1 MPKKA
6 SGPKKARWTTAQKS
20 EARKGPKKAHR
31 GQPDGPRSAPKRA
44 ARSDSSEGHTKR
56 PRAERSPRW
65 DREDPR
71 RQSGSGRPSRDDSR
85 GSRPTSGPTDRSFR
99 GDDRGSRY
107 PAGRSDR
114 GPSSSRDTRDDRPKR
129 WVSDSREERH
139 VHRPHDERPRLE
151 RGERPVRDRAPRVAD
166 PVRRDR
172 HEGRHADRGGY
183 QQRDDRGSDRGGYQ
197 GRDAGSSD
205 RGGYQQRDTRGGY
218 QGRDAGSSD
227 RGGYQQRDTRGGYQ
241 GRDAGSSDRG
251 GYQGRSGGGSDR
263 GGYQQR
269 DTRGSSERGAYP
281 QRDDRG
287 GYQKRD
293 DRGGYQGRSGGAS
306 DRGGYQGRSSG
317 SSDRGGYQGRSGG
330 SSDRGGY
337 QGRDN
342 RGGHQGR
349 DDRGDRRGAPADG
362 AVSFEEAE
370 ALRAEADTWTTYTS
384 TAGAAKE
391 VTEDNGFAALG
402 VPAVLVERLARDGIA
417 DPFPIQTAT
426 IPDALAGRDVLG
438 RGRTGSGKTLAF
450 GLSMITRLADGTRPE
465 PKRPRS
471 LILVPT
477 RELAMQVSDALEPFV
492 HVTGLRH
499 KLVAGGLSYDPQI
512 KALTKGLDILV
523 ATPGRLADLM
533 ERGAVD
539 LGGVQIAVLDEAD
552 HMADMGFLPEV
563 TAILDTV
570 PAGGQR
576 LLFSATLDK
585 GIDTL
590 VDRYLVDPVTH
601 STDEAQASVTTMS
614 HHVLLIDPQD
624 KKAMT
629 AELAGRGG
637 RVIVFAR
644 TQLGSDRIAGE
655 LRDRGVLAAS
665 LHGGLSQNVRNRVL
679 GAFRDGS
686 MNVLV
691 ATDVAARGIHV
702 DDVGMVVQVDPPTDH
717 KDYLHRAGRT
727 ARAGEEGA
735 VVMLALPHQRKMVT
749 RIIEGAGA
757 EAQTAKVAPGDA
769 TVQAMGGRAPSGIPV
784 PDAVWRPILEGNPK
798 RRAGGRPGGRPAGKF
813 GRAGGGS
820 RREGAA
826 RSGGYRGRMDG

>member
-1 MPKKA
+1 MSTPMPKKA
-6 SGPKKARWTTAQKS
+6 SGPKKARWATAQKS
-20 EARKGPKKAHR
+20 EARKAPKKAHHR
-31 GQPDGPRSAPKRA
+31 GQPDGPKSAPKRA
-44 ARSDSSEGHTKR
+44 ARSDSGEGHTKR
-56 PRAERSPRW
+56 PRSERSPRW

-71 RQSGSGRPSRDDSR
+71 RQSDSR
-85 GSRPTSGPTDRSFR
+85 GSRYSAGPSDRNSTSNR
-99 GDDRGSRY
+99 DDNRGSRY
-107 PAGRSDR
+107 SA
-114 GPSSSRDTRDDRPKR
+114 GPSNRSFTSNRNPTPSNRDDRNDRPKR

-139 VHRPHDERPRLE
+139 VHRPHDERLRLE

-166 PVRRDR
+166 PARRDR
-172 HEGRHADRGGY
+172 HEGRHADRTGDRGGY
-183 QQRDDRGSDRGGYQ
+183 QPRDDRGGYQKRDDRGGYQ

-205 RGGYQQRDTRGGY
+205 RGGYQ
-218 QGRDAGSSD
+218 
-227 RGGYQQRDTRGGYQ
+227 
-241 GRDAGSSDRG
+241 
-251 GYQGRSGGGSDR
+251 
-263 GGYQQR
+263 
-269 DTRGSSERGAYP
+269 
-281 QRDDRG
+281 
-287 GYQKRD
+287 KRD
-293 DRGGYQGRSGGAS
+293 DRGGYQGR
-306 DRGGYQGRSSG
+306 DTRGG
-317 SSDRGGYQGRSGG
+317 
-330 SSDRGGY
+330 
-337 QGRDN
+337 
-342 RGGHQGR
+342 
-349 DDRGDRRGAPADG
+349 PAAG

-370 ALRAEADTWTTYTS
+370 AQRAEADTWTHYS
-384 TAGAAKE
+384 SHKGEARE

-402 VPAVLVERLARDGIA
+402 VLPVLVERLARDGIA
-417 DPFPIQTAT
+417 DPFPIQEAT
-426 IPDALAGRDVLG
+426 IPDAIAGRDVLG

-465 PKRPRS
+465 SKRPRS

-499 KLVAGGLSYDPQI
+499 KLVAGGLSYEPQI
-512 KALTKGLDILV
+512 KALNKGIDILV

-533 ERGAVD
+533 ERGAVE
-539 LGGVQIAVLDEAD
+539 LGGVKIAVLDEAD

-563 TAILDTV
+563 TAILDEI
-570 PAGGQR
+570 PEGGQR

-655 LRDRGVLAAS
+655 LRERGVLAAS
-665 LHGGLSQNVRNRVL
+665 LHGGLSQAVRNRVL

-757 EAQTAKVAPGDA
+757 QAQTAKVAPGDA
-769 TVQAMGGRAPSGIPV
+769 TVQAMGGRAPSGVPV
-784 PDAVWRPILEGNPK
+784 PDAVWRPILEGGKNGG
-798 RRAGGRPGGRPAGKF
+798 RRGGGRPVGRSGGRPGGRPQHSGG
-813 GRAGGGS
+813 GRPRHGSGRPAGG
-820 RREGAA
+820 
-826 RSGGYRGRMDG
+826 RGRMDG

>member
-1 MPKKA
+1 MPNKA
-6 SGPKKARWTTAQKS
+6 SGPKKARWTSAQKS
-20 EARKGPKKAHR
+20 DARKAPKKAHHR
-31 GQPDGPRSAPKRA
+31 GQPDGPKSAPKRS
-44 ARSDSSEGHTKR
+44 ARPASAEGYGKR

-71 RQSGSGRPSRDDSR
+71 RQGGPVRPSRDDSGPDFR
-85 GSRPTSGPTDRSFR
+85 GSRHSTGPSDRPTSNRTPN
-99 GDDRGSRY
+99 
-107 PAGRSDR
+107 
-114 GPSSSRDTRDDRPKR
+114 PSSRNTRDDRPKR

-166 PVRRDR
+166 PARRDR
-172 HEGRHADRGGY
+172 HEGRRADPT
-183 QQRDDRGSDRGGYQ
+183 SDRGGYQ
-197 GRDAGSSD
+197 GRDDRGTSGGYQGQKRDDRGTSGGYQGRSD
-205 RGGYQQRDTRGGY
+205 RGTLGGYQGQKRDDRGTSGGYQGRNDRGTTGGYQGRNDRGASGGYQGRNDRGTSGGY
-218 QGRDAGSSD
+218 QGRDD
-227 RGGYQQRDTRGGYQ
+227 RG
-241 GRDAGSSDRG
+241 
-251 GYQGRSGGGSDR
+251 
-263 GGYQQR
+263 
-269 DTRGSSERGAYP
+269 
-281 QRDDRG
+281 
-287 GYQKRD
+287 
-293 DRGGYQGRSGGAS
+293 
-306 DRGGYQGRSSG
+306 
-317 SSDRGGYQGRSGG
+317 
-330 SSDRGGY
+330 
-337 QGRDN
+337 
-342 RGGHQGR
+342 H
-349 DDRGDRRGAPADG
+349 RRGAPAG
-362 AVSFEEAE
+362 EAPLSFEEAE
-370 ALRAEADTWTTYTS
+370 AQRAEADTWTHYS
-384 TAGAAKE
+384 SHAGAAKE

-402 VPAVLVERLARDGIA
+402 VPERLVERLARDGITE
-417 DPFPIQTAT
+417 PFPIQAAT
-426 IPDALAGRDVLG
+426 IPDAIAGRDVLG

-450 GLSMITRLADGTRPE
+450 GLAMIARLADGTRPE
-465 PKRPRS
+465 SRRPRS

-499 KLVAGGLSYDPQI
+499 KLVAGGLSYEPQI
-512 KALTKGLDILV
+512 KALNKGIDILV

-533 ERGAVD
+533 DRGAVE

-563 TAILDTV
+563 TAILDEV
-570 PAGGQR
+570 PPGGQR

-590 VDRYLVDPVTH
+590 VERYLVDPVQH

-624 KKAMT
+624 KKALT

-655 LRDRGVLAAS
+655 LRDRGVLAAA
-665 LHGGLSQNVRNRVL
+665 LHGGLSQAVRNRVL

-735 VVMLALPHQRKMVT
+735 VVMIALPHQRKMVT
-749 RIIEGAGA
+749 RIVEGAGA
-757 EAQTAKVAPGDA
+757 EAITAKVTPGDS
-769 TVQAMGGRAPSGIPV
+769 VMQALGGRTPTGVAV
-784 PDAVWRPILEGNPK
+784 PDAVWRPILEGGKNGG
-798 RRAGGRPGGRPAGKF
+798 RRGGRPGGRPANRGHGSF
-813 GRAGGGS
+813 GGGRPRQS
-820 RREGAA
+820 AGRP
-826 RSGGYRGRMDG
+826 GGHRGRMDG

>member
-1 MPKKA
+1 MPHKA
-6 SGPKKARWTTAQKS
+6 SGPKKARWSTAQKS
-20 EARKGPKKAHR
+20 EARKGPKKTHR
-31 GQPDGPRSAPKRA
+31 GQPDGPRSTPKRA

-71 RQSGSGRPSRDDSR
+71 RQSGPGRPSRDDSR
-85 GSRPTSGPTDRSFR
+85 GSRPTSGPSDRSSR
-99 GDDRGSRY
+99 GDDRGNRY

-166 PVRRDR
+166 PARRDR
-172 HEGRHADRGGY
+172 HEGRHTDRTGDRGGY
-183 QQRDDRGSDRGGYQ
+183 QQRDDR
-197 GRDAGSSD
+197 
-205 RGGYQQRDTRGGY
+205 
-218 QGRDAGSSD
+218 GSSD

-251 GYQGRSGGGSDR
+251 GYQGRS
-263 GGYQQR
+263 
-269 DTRGSSERGAYP
+269 
-281 QRDDRG
+281 
-287 GYQKRD
+287 
-293 DRGGYQGRSGGAS
+293 
-306 DRGGYQGRSSG
+306 SG
-317 SSDRGGYQGRSGG
+317 SSDRGGYQGRDTRGSSDRGGYQGRSAGSSDRAGYQGRDARG

-337 QGRDN
+337 QGRDTRGSSD
-342 RGGHQGR
+342 RGGYQGRDTRGGYQGR
-349 DDRGDRRGAPADG
+349 DDRGGQRGGPSEG

-384 TAGAAKE
+384 AAGAAKE

-417 DPFPIQTAT
+417 DPFPIQAAT

-512 KALTKGLDILV
+512 KALNKGLDILV

-757 EAQTAKVAPGDA
+757 EALTAKVAPGDA
-769 TVQAMGGRAPSGIPV
+769 TVQSMGGRAPSGVPV
-784 PDAVWRPILEGNPK
+784 PDHVWRPILEGNPK
-798 RRAGGRPGGRPAGKF
+798 RRGGQGGPRGPRPAGRF
-813 GRAGGGS
+813 GRQGGGP
-820 RREGAA
+820 RREGAG
-826 RSGGYRGRMDG
+826 RSGGGRGRMDG

>member
-6 SGPKKARWTTAQKS
+6 TGPKKARWTTAQKF
-20 EARKGPKKAHR
+20 EAKKAPKKAHHR
-31 GQPDGPRSAPKRA
+31 GQPDGPKTAPKRA
-44 ARSDSSEGHTKR
+44 ARAESGEYTKR
-56 PRAERSPRW
+56 PRAEPSPRW

-71 RQSGSGRPSRDDSR
+71 RQATAGRPDSR
-85 GSRPTSGPTDRSFR
+85 GGDPRGGSRGDTRSDSRGGDRPYRRDDR
-99 GDDRGSRY
+99 GHGRDDRGSSTRGDSRGQRY
-107 PAGRSDR
+107 SSGQSDR
-114 GPSSSRDTRDDRPKR
+114 GYTSNREDRNDRPKR

-166 PVRRDR
+166 PARRDR
-172 HEGRHADRGGY
+172 HEGRRVE
-183 QQRDDRGSDRGGYQ
+183 RDADRGGYQ
-197 GRDAGSSD
+197 GRDD
-205 RGGYQQRDTRGGY
+205 RGGSRGGY
-218 QGRDAGSSD
+218 QG
-227 RGGYQQRDTRGGYQ
+227 
-241 GRDAGSSDRG
+241 
-251 GYQGRSGGGSDR
+251 
-263 GGYQQR
+263 
-269 DTRGSSERGAYP
+269 
-281 QRDDRG
+281 
-287 GYQKRD
+287 RD
-293 DRGGYQGRSGGAS
+293 DRGGYQGRD
-306 DRGGYQGRSSG
+306 DRGGS
-317 SSDRGGYQGRSGG
+317 
-330 SSDRGGY
+330 RGGY
-337 QGRDN
+337 QGRDD
-342 RGGHQGR
+342 RGGSRGGYQGR
-349 DDRGDRRGAPADG
+349 DDRGGSRGGYQGRDDRGGSRGGYQGRDDRGYRGAPQVDDDRPL
-362 AVSFEEAE
+362 SFEEAE
-370 ALRAEADTWTTYTS
+370 AQRAEADTWTHYSS

-391 VTEDNGFAALG
+391 VTADNGFAALG

-417 DPFPIQTAT
+417 DPFPIQEAT
-426 IPDALAGRDVLG
+426 IPDAIAGRDVLG

-450 GLSMITRLADGTRPE
+450 GLSMITRLADGSRPQS
-465 PKRPRS
+465 KRPRS

-499 KLVAGGLSYDPQI
+499 KLVAGGLSYEPQI
-512 KALTKGLDILV
+512 KALAKGLDILV

-539 LGGVQIAVLDEAD
+539 LSAVEIAVLDEAD

-563 TAILDTV
+563 TAILDTI
-570 PAGGQR
+570 PQGGQR

-601 STDEAQASVTTMS
+601 STDDAQASVTTMS

-655 LRDRGVLAAS
+655 LRERGVLAAS
-665 LHGGLSQNVRNRVL
+665 LHGGLSQAVRNRVL

-757 EAQTAKVAPGDA
+757 EAKTAKVAPGDA
-769 TVQAMGGRAPSGIPV
+769 TVQAMGGRAPSGVPV
-784 PDAVWRPILEGNPK
+784 PDAVWRPILEGGKNGG
-798 RRAGGRPGGRPAGKF
+798 RRGGGRPGGRPAGRPG
-813 GRAGGGS
+813 GRPGGRPSHSGGGHSRHGSGRPAGG
-820 RREGAA
+820 
-826 RSGGYRGRMDG
+826 RGRMDG

>member
-6 SGPKKARWTTAQKS
+6 TGPKKARWTTAQKF
-20 EARKGPKKAHR
+20 EAKKAPKKAHHR
-31 GQPDGPRSAPKRA
+31 GQPDGPKTAPKRA
-44 ARSDSSEGHTKR
+44 ARAESGEYTKR

-71 RQSGSGRPSRDDSR
+71 RQATAGRPDSR
-85 GSRPTSGPTDRSFR
+85 GGDPRGGSRGDTRSDSRGGDRPYRRDDR
-99 GDDRGSRY
+99 GHGRDDRGSSTRGDSRGQRY
-107 PAGRSDR
+107 SSGQSDR
-114 GPSSSRDTRDDRPKR
+114 GYTSNREDRNDRPKR

-166 PVRRDR
+166 PARRDR
-172 HEGRHADRGGY
+172 HEGRRVE
-183 QQRDDRGSDRGGYQ
+183 RDADRGGYQ
-197 GRDAGSSD
+197 GRDD
-205 RGGYQQRDTRGGY
+205 RGGSRGGY
-218 QGRDAGSSD
+218 QG
-227 RGGYQQRDTRGGYQ
+227 
-241 GRDAGSSDRG
+241 
-251 GYQGRSGGGSDR
+251 
-263 GGYQQR
+263 
-269 DTRGSSERGAYP
+269 
-281 QRDDRG
+281 
-287 GYQKRD
+287 RD
-293 DRGGYQGRSGGAS
+293 DRGGYQGRDDRGAS
-306 DRGGYQGRSSG
+306 
-317 SSDRGGYQGRSGG
+317 
-330 SSDRGGY
+330 RGGY
-337 QGRDN
+337 QGRD
-342 RGGHQGR
+342 
-349 DDRGDRRGAPADG
+349 DRGYRGAPQVDDDRPL
-362 AVSFEEAE
+362 SFEEAE
-370 ALRAEADTWTTYTS
+370 AQRAEADTWTHYSS

-391 VTEDNGFAALG
+391 VTADNGFAALG

-417 DPFPIQTAT
+417 DPFPIQEAT
-426 IPDALAGRDVLG
+426 IPDAIAGRDVLG

-450 GLSMITRLADGTRPE
+450 GLSMITRLADGSRPQS
-465 PKRPRS
+465 KRPRS

-499 KLVAGGLSYDPQI
+499 KLVAGGLSYEPQI
-512 KALTKGLDILV
+512 KALAKGLDILV

-539 LGGVQIAVLDEAD
+539 LSAVEIAVLDEAD

-563 TAILDTV
+563 TAILDTI
-570 PAGGQR
+570 PQGGQR

-601 STDEAQASVTTMS
+601 STDDAQASVTTMS

-655 LRDRGVLAAS
+655 LRERGVLAAS
-665 LHGGLSQNVRNRVL
+665 LHGGLSQAVRNRVL

-757 EAQTAKVAPGDA
+757 EAKTAKVAPGDA
-769 TVQAMGGRAPSGIPV
+769 TVQAMGGRAPSGVPV
-784 PDAVWRPILEGNPK
+784 PDAVWRPILEGGKNGG
-798 RRAGGRPGGRPAGKF
+798 RRGGGRPGGRPAGRPG
-813 GRAGGGS
+813 GRPSHSGGGHSRHGSGRPAGG
-820 RREGAA
+820 
-826 RSGGYRGRMDG
+826 RGRMDG

>member
-6 SGPKKARWTTAQKS
+6 SGPKKARWTTSQKS
-20 EARKGPKKAHR
+20 EARKGPKKAHHR
-31 GQPDGPRSAPKRA
+31 GQPDGPKSAPKRA
-44 ARSDSSEGHTKR
+44 ARSDSAEGHTKR

-71 RQSGSGRPSRDDSR
+71 RQSGPGRPAREDSR
-85 GSRPTSGPTDRSFR
+85 GSSSTR
-99 GDDRGSRY
+99 GDDRNPRY
-107 PAGRSDR
+107 SAGRSDR
-114 GPSSSRDTRDDRPKR
+114 GTTSYREDRNDRPKR
-129 WVSDSREERH
+129 WVSDSREERN

-166 PVRRDR
+166 PARRDR
-172 HEGRHADRGGY
+172 HEGRHADRTGDRGGY
-183 QQRDDRGSDRGGYQ
+183 QQRDDR
-197 GRDAGSSD
+197 SSD
-205 RGGYQQRDTRGGY
+205 RGGYQKRD
-218 QGRDAGSSD
+218 D
-227 RGGYQQRDTRGGYQ
+227 RGGYQ

-251 GYQGRSGGGSDR
+251 GYQGRSTGSSDR
-263 GGYQQR
+263 GGYQKRDDRGGYQGRDAGSSDRGGYQGRSTGSSDRGGFQQRDDRGAPQQR
-269 DTRGSSERGAYP
+269 DTRGGYQGRDDRSS
-281 QRDDRG
+281 DRG

-293 DRGGYQGRSGGAS
+293 DRGGYQGRSA
-306 DRGGYQGRSSG
+306 G
-317 SSDRGGYQGRSGG
+317 SSDRGGYQGRSAG

-337 QGRDN
+337 QGRDT
-342 RGGHQGR
+342 RGGYQGR
-349 DDRGDRRGAPADG
+349 DDRGAQRGASDG

-370 ALRAEADTWTTYTS
+370 ALRSEADTWTTYTS
-384 TAGAAKE
+384 TAGEAKE

-417 DPFPIQTAT
+417 DPFPIQAAT

-499 KLVAGGLSYDPQI
+499 KLVAGGLSYEPQI
-512 KALTKGLDILV
+512 KALAKGLDILV

-590 VDRYLVDPVTH
+590 VERYLVDPVTH
-601 STDEAQASVTTMS
+601 STDDAQASVTTMS

-757 EAQTAKVAPGDA
+757 EALTAKVAPGDA
-769 TVQAMGGRAPSGIPV
+769 TVQAMGGRAPSGVPV
-784 PDAVWRPILEGNPK
+784 PDHVWRPILEGKPQA
-798 RRAGGRPGGRPAGKF
+798 RRGGRPGGPRGGRP
-813 GRAGGGS
+813 GGS
-820 RREGAA
+820 YGRPDGGPRREG
-826 RSGGYRGRMDG
+826 RGQGSGRPGGYRGRMDG

>member
-6 SGPKKARWTTAQKS
+6 TGPKKARWTTAQKS
-20 EARKGPKKAHR
+20 EAKKAPKKAHHR
-31 GQPDGPRSAPKRA
+31 GQPDGPKTAPKRA
-44 ARSDSSEGHTKR
+44 ARAESGEYTKR

-71 RQSGSGRPSRDDSR
+71 RQATAGRPDSR
-85 GSRPTSGPTDRSFR
+85 GGDPRGGSRGDTRSDSRGGDRPYRRDDR
-99 GDDRGSRY
+99 GHGRDDRGSSTRGDSRGQRY
-107 PAGRSDR
+107 SSGQSDR
-114 GPSSSRDTRDDRPKR
+114 GYTSNREDRNDRPKR

-166 PVRRDR
+166 PARRDR
-172 HEGRHADRGGY
+172 HEGRRVE
-183 QQRDDRGSDRGGYQ
+183 RDADRGGYQ
-197 GRDAGSSD
+197 GRDD
-205 RGGYQQRDTRGGY
+205 RGGSRGGY
-218 QGRDAGSSD
+218 QG
-227 RGGYQQRDTRGGYQ
+227 
-241 GRDAGSSDRG
+241 
-251 GYQGRSGGGSDR
+251 
-263 GGYQQR
+263 
-269 DTRGSSERGAYP
+269 
-281 QRDDRG
+281 
-287 GYQKRD
+287 RD
-293 DRGGYQGRSGGAS
+293 DRGGYQGRDDRGGS
-306 DRGGYQGRSSG
+306 RGGYQA
-317 SSDRGGYQGRSGG
+317 
-330 SSDRGGY
+330 
-337 QGRDN
+337 
-342 RGGHQGR
+342 R
-349 DDRGDRRGAPADG
+349 DDRGHRGAPQVDDDRPL
-362 AVSFEEAE
+362 SFEEAE
-370 ALRAEADTWTTYTS
+370 AQRAEADTWTHYSS

-391 VTEDNGFAALG
+391 VTADNGFAALG

-417 DPFPIQTAT
+417 DPFPIQEAT
-426 IPDALAGRDVLG
+426 IPDAIAGRDVLG

-450 GLSMITRLADGTRPE
+450 GLSMITRLADGSRPQS
-465 PKRPRS
+465 KRPRS

-499 KLVAGGLSYDPQI
+499 KLVAGGLSYEPQI
-512 KALTKGLDILV
+512 KALAKGLDILV

-539 LGGVQIAVLDEAD
+539 LSAVEIAVLDEAD

-563 TAILDTV
+563 TAILDTI
-570 PAGGQR
+570 PQGGQR

-601 STDEAQASVTTMS
+601 STDDAQASVTTMS

-655 LRDRGVLAAS
+655 LRERGVLAAS
-665 LHGGLSQNVRNRVL
+665 LHGGLSQAVRNRVL

-757 EAQTAKVAPGDA
+757 EAKTAKVAPGDA
-769 TVQAMGGRAPSGIPV
+769 TVQAMGGRAPSGVPV
-784 PDAVWRPILEGNPK
+784 PDAVWRPILEGGKKGGKNGG
-798 RRAGGRPGGRPAGKF
+798 RRGGGRPGGRPAGRPG
-813 GRAGGGS
+813 GRPSHSGGGHSRHGSGRPAGG
-820 RREGAA
+820 
-826 RSGGYRGRMDG
+826 RGRMDG

>member
-6 SGPKKARWTTAQKS
+6 TGPKKARWTTAQKF
-20 EARKGPKKAHR
+20 EAKKAPKKAHHR
-31 GQPDGPRSAPKRA
+31 GQPDGPKTAPKRA
-44 ARSDSSEGHTKR
+44 ARAESGEYTKR

-71 RQSGSGRPSRDDSR
+71 RQATAGRPDSR
-85 GSRPTSGPTDRSFR
+85 GGDPRGGSRGDTRSDSRGGDRPYRRDDR
-99 GDDRGSRY
+99 GHGRDDRGSSTRGDSRGQRY
-107 PAGRSDR
+107 SSGQSDR
-114 GPSSSRDTRDDRPKR
+114 GYTSNREDRNDRPKR

-166 PVRRDR
+166 PARRDR
-172 HEGRHADRGGY
+172 HEGRRVE
-183 QQRDDRGSDRGGYQ
+183 RDADRGGYQ
-197 GRDAGSSD
+197 GRDD
-205 RGGYQQRDTRGGY
+205 RGGSRGGY
-218 QGRDAGSSD
+218 QGRDD
-227 RGGYQQRDTRGGYQ
+227 RGGSRGGYQ
-241 GRDAGSSDRG
+241 GRDDRG
-251 GYQGRSGGGSDR
+251 
-263 GGYQQR
+263 
-269 DTRGSSERGAYP
+269 
-281 QRDDRG
+281 
-287 GYQKRD
+287 
-293 DRGGYQGRSGGAS
+293 
-306 DRGGYQGRSSG
+306 
-317 SSDRGGYQGRSGG
+317 
-330 SSDRGGY
+330 
-337 QGRDN
+337 
-342 RGGHQGR
+342 H
-349 DDRGDRRGAPADG
+349 RGAPQVDDDRPL
-362 AVSFEEAE
+362 SFEEAE
-370 ALRAEADTWTTYTS
+370 AQRAEADTWTHYSS

-391 VTEDNGFAALG
+391 VTADNGFAALG

-417 DPFPIQTAT
+417 DPFPIQEAT
-426 IPDALAGRDVLG
+426 IPDAIAGRDVLG

-450 GLSMITRLADGTRPE
+450 GLSMITRLADGSRPQS
-465 PKRPRS
+465 KRPRS

-499 KLVAGGLSYDPQI
+499 KLVAGGLSYEPQI
-512 KALTKGLDILV
+512 KALAKGLDILV

-539 LGGVQIAVLDEAD
+539 LSAVEIAVLDEAD

-563 TAILDTV
+563 TAILDTI
-570 PAGGQR
+570 PQGGQR

-601 STDEAQASVTTMS
+601 STDDAQASVTTMS

-655 LRDRGVLAAS
+655 LRERGVLAAS
-665 LHGGLSQNVRNRVL
+665 LHGGLSQAVRNRVL

-757 EAQTAKVAPGDA
+757 EAKTAKVAPGDA
-769 TVQAMGGRAPSGIPV
+769 TVQAMGGRAPSGVPV
-784 PDAVWRPILEGNPK
+784 PDAVWRPILEGGKNGG
-798 RRAGGRPGGRPAGKF
+798 RRGGGRPGGRPAGRPG
-813 GRAGGGS
+813 GRPGGRPSHSGGGHSRHGSGRPAGG
-820 RREGAA
+820 
-826 RSGGYRGRMDG
+826 RGRMDG

>member
-1 MPKKA
+1 MPNKA
-6 SGPKKARWTTAQKS
+6 SGPKKARWSTAQKS
-20 EARKGPKKAHR
+20 EARKAPKKAHHR
-31 GQPDGPRSAPKRA
+31 GQPDGPKSAPKRA
-44 ARSDSSEGHTKR
+44 ARSDSGDGHTKR

-65 DREDPR
+65 DAQDPR
-71 RQSGSGRPSRDDSR
+71 RASDP
-85 GSRPTSGPTDRSFR
+85 
-99 GDDRGSRY
+99 RGSRY
-107 PAGRSDR
+107 SSGPSDR
-114 GPSSSRDTRDDRPKR
+114 GNTSNRDDNRGSRYSSGPSDRANTSNRNPNPSNRDDRNDRPKR

-166 PVRRDR
+166 PARRDR
-172 HEGRHADRGGY
+172 HEGRRADPT
-183 QQRDDRGSDRGGYQ
+183 SDRGGYQ
-197 GRDAGSSD
+197 GRDD
-205 RGGYQQRDTRGGY
+205 RGTSGGYQGQKRDDRGTCGGYQGQKRDDRGTSGGYQGRNDRGTSGGY
-218 QGRDAGSSD
+218 QGRDD
-227 RGGYQQRDTRGGYQ
+227 RGTSGGYQ
-241 GRDAGSSDRG
+241 G
-251 GYQGRSGGGSDR
+251 
-263 GGYQQR
+263 
-269 DTRGSSERGAYP
+269 
-281 QRDDRG
+281 
-287 GYQKRD
+287 QKRD
-293 DRGGYQGRSGGAS
+293 DRGTG
-306 DRGGYQGRSSG
+306 GGYQGRN
-317 SSDRGGYQGRSGG
+317 DRGTSGGYQGRN
-330 SSDRGGY
+330 DRGTSGGY
-337 QGRDN
+337 QGRND
-342 RGGHQGR
+342 RGTSGGYQGR
-349 DDRGDRRGAPADG
+349 NDRGTSGGYQGRNDRGTGGGYQGQHGTSTDADRPL
-362 AVSFEEAE
+362 SFEEAE
-370 ALRAEADTWTTYTS
+370 AQRAEADTWTHYS
-384 TAGAAKE
+384 SHKGEAKE

-402 VPAVLVERLARDGIA
+402 VLPVLVERLARDGIA

-426 IPDALAGRDVLG
+426 IPDAIAGRDVLG

-450 GLSMITRLADGTRPE
+450 GLSMITRLADGTRPQS
-465 PKRPRS
+465 KRPRS

-499 KLVAGGLSYDPQI
+499 KLVAGGLSYEPQI
-512 KALTKGLDILV
+512 KALNKGIDILV

-533 ERGAVD
+533 DRGAVE

-563 TAILDTV
+563 TAILDEI

-624 KKAMT
+624 KKALT

-655 LRDRGVLAAS
+655 LRERGVFAAS
-665 LHGGLSQNVRNRVL
+665 LHGGLSQAVRNRVL

-735 VVMLALPHQRKMVT
+735 VVMIALPHQRKMVT
-749 RIIEGAGA
+749 RIVEGAGA
-757 EAQTAKVAPGDA
+757 EALTAKVAPGDSV
-769 TVQAMGGRAPSGIPV
+769 VQALGGRAPSGVPV
-784 PDAVWRPILEGNPK
+784 PDAVWRPVLEGGKNGG
-798 RRAGGRPGGRPAGKF
+798 RRGGSRPGGRPATRGHGSF
-813 GRAGGGS
+813 GGGRPRQS
-820 RREGAA
+820 
-826 RSGGYRGRMDG
+826 SGRPGGSRGRMDG

>member
-6 SGPKKARWTTAQKS
+6 SGPKKARWTAAQKN
-20 EARKGPKKAHR
+20 EARKAPKKAHHR
-31 GQPDGPRSAPKRA
+31 GQPDGPKSAPKRS
-44 ARSDSSEGHTKR
+44 ARPDSADGHTKR

-71 RQSGSGRPSRDDSR
+71 RSSESRGDSR
-85 GSRPTSGPTDRSFR
+85 GSRYSAGPSDRSSAPNR
-99 GDDRGSRY
+99 DDNRGSRY
-107 PAGRSDR
+107 SSAPTDR
-114 GPSSSRDTRDDRPKR
+114 GNTSNRSTSTSSNRDDRNDRPKR

-166 PVRRDR
+166 PARRDR
-172 HEGRHADRGGY
+172 HEGRRADPTSDRGDYSG
-183 QQRDDRGSDRGGYQ
+183 RDDRSSGGYQ
-197 GRDAGSSD
+197 GRTD
-205 RGGYQQRDTRGGY
+205 RGTGGGYQGQKRDDRSSGGY
-218 QGRDAGSSD
+218 QGRND
-227 RGGYQQRDTRGGYQ
+227 RGTGGGYQ
-241 GRDAGSSDRG
+241 GRNDRGTGGGYQGQKRDDRSSG
-251 GYQGRSGGGSDR
+251 GYQGRNDR
-263 GGYQQR
+263 GTSGGYQGQK
-269 DTRGSSERGAYP
+269 
-281 QRDDRG
+281 RDDRSSG
-287 GYQKRD
+287 GYQGRNDRGTGGGYQGRNEGGTSGGYRGRD
-293 DRGGYQGRSGGAS
+293 DRGGYQGHHGAQTDA
-306 DRGGYQGRSSG
+306 DR
-317 SSDRGGYQGRSGG
+317 
-330 SSDRGGY
+330 
-337 QGRDN
+337 
-342 RGGHQGR
+342 
-349 DDRGDRRGAPADG
+349 PL
-362 AVSFEEAE
+362 SFEEAE
-370 ALRAEADTWTTYTS
+370 AQRAEADEWTHYS
-384 TAGAAKE
+384 SHKGEAKA

-402 VPAVLVERLARDGIA
+402 VPERLVERLARDGITE
-417 DPFPIQTAT
+417 PFPIQAAT

-450 GLSMITRLADGTRPE
+450 GLAMITRLADGTRPE
-465 PKRPRS
+465 SKRPRS

-499 KLVAGGLSYDPQI
+499 KLVAGGLSYEPQI
-512 KALTKGLDILV
+512 KALNKGIDILV

-533 ERGAVD
+533 DRGAVE

-563 TAILDTV
+563 TAILDEI

-624 KKAMT
+624 KKALT

-655 LRDRGVLAAS
+655 LRERGVFAAS
-665 LHGGLSQNVRNRVL
+665 LHGGLSQAVRNRVL

-735 VVMLALPHQRKMVT
+735 VVMIALPHQKRMVT
-749 RIIEGAGA
+749 RIVEGAGA
-757 EAQTAKVAPGDA
+757 EAVTAKVSPGDA
-769 TVQAMGGRAPSGIPV
+769 VIQALGGRTPSGVPV
-784 PDAVWRPILEGNPK
+784 PDAVWRPVLEGGKNGG
-798 RRAGGRPGGRPAGKF
+798 RRGGSRPGGRPASRGHGSF
-813 GRAGGGS
+813 GGG
-820 RREGAA
+820 RPRQG
-826 RSGGYRGRMDG
+826 SGRPGGSRGRMDG